1 MILHTKILR
10 NCFLEEHP
18 HKSTEPSSCAPSAQ
32 RSASKQVEL
41 AQSFRSRQA
50 QRSVKSLSVASRR
63 RQRPP
68 PLVKSKWPNS
78 TSIQKVTRV
87 TQDNE
92 CSGKSPGR
100 HRLLLYLSD
109 LRLHHSWN
117 DLFCTQKKGKKIA
130 DEYK

>member
-10 NCFLEEHP
+10 NCLLEEHP

-63 RQRPP
+63 RRRPP

-78 TSIQKVTRV
+78 TSIQKVTGV

-117 DLFCTQKKGKKIA
+117 DLFCTKKKEKKIA